1 MFRRVG
7 VANESQAAK
16 RSVWKLALSWA
27 VVTIALVLG
36 ASATSYVGNLGFP
49 SADDPSTLVRAWITV
64 VGFTLFAISFLVCP
78 LIALRS
84 PRHAGIGFLIVMPF
98 TAFCVTYPYW
108 YFRVSYA
115 DGKGSV
121 EFLSPPAA
129 IGLAL
134 TLFIPIA
141 GGLLSFRNRK
151 VGAIV
156 FAIGGS
162 LAVLVFS
169 RSRWTSTFVLELGI
183 GTGFFL
189 AFGLFWLLTDHF
201 HWPIP
206 LPPHPRSVVRRVAGV
221 VVMGFVILC
230 VVVGIATA
238 REAYFSSMWNPDCGL
253 HPPVTRAH
261 SASHA
266 AFTARVVYV
275 GLTVRSR
282 LEIRNQPNAIR
293 DPRVGVWAIG
303 VVEERFGGVSP
314 RWPHL
319 VLLTNFIYW
328 KDATYFIDG
337 FPERSVWSAFPV
349 VEGGIGCSRTRVI
362 PDAPVDLHLLRQ
374 APLKGAAIVGLVR
387 QPGTYY
393 SMVPPPDSPPVL
405 VGAQVDVEGPAGT
418 TTVTTDGSGVYQ
430 LDGLEAGE
438 YTVRLHVP
446 EGQVAGLTR
455 GNGTRPDES
464 VRKIL
469 LEKDELKET
478 NFYLEWE
485 RKDGQGRQ

>member
-1 MFRRVG
+1 MS
-7 VANESQAAK
+7 NESLAAK
-16 RSVWKLALSWA
+16 RPVWKLALSCA
-27 VVTIALVLG
+27 VATIAIVLG
-36 ASATSYVGNLGFP
+36 ACATSYVGNLGFP
-49 SADDPSTLVRAWITV
+49 SADDVSSLIRAWLTV
-64 VGFTLFAISFLVCP
+64 VGFALFAVSFLVGP
-78 LIALRS
+78 LVALRS
-84 PRHAGIGFLIVMPF
+84 PRLAGIGFLIVMPLI
-98 TAFCVTYPYW
+98 AFCVTYPYW

-121 EFLSPPAA
+121 EFLSPLAA

-156 FAIGGS
+156 FAIGALLG
-162 LAVLVFS
+162 ALVFG
-169 RSRWTSTFVLELGI
+169 RSRWTSTFVLELSI

-189 AFGLFWLLTDHF
+189 SFALFWLVTDHF

-206 LPPHPRSVVRRVAGV
+206 LPPHPRNMVRRVAGV
-221 VVMGFVILC
+221 VVTSFVILC
-230 VVVGIATA
+230 VVVGVATA

-253 HPPVTRAH
+253 HPPVTRAN
-261 SASHA
+261 SANHA

-275 GLTVRSR
+275 GITLRTRLQFGRYPSKIPDSR
-282 LEIRNQPNAIR
+282 IGE
-293 DPRVGVWAIG
+293 WAIG
-303 VVEERFGGVSP
+303 VVEERFWGMSP

-349 VEGGIGCSRTRVI
+349 VEGGIGCSRTRAVQ
-362 PDAPVDLHLLRQ
+362 DAAVDLHLVRQ

-393 SMVPPPDSPPVL
+393 SMVPPPDAPPVL
-405 VGAQVDVEGPAGT
+405 VGAQIDISGPAGT
-418 TTVTTDGSGVYQ
+418 RTVTTDTLGVYQ

-446 EGQVAGLTR
+446 EGQVAGLLR
-455 GNGTRPDES
+455 VDGSRPDES
-464 VRKIL
+464 VRKIR
-469 LEKDELKET
+469 LEKDELKES
-478 NFYLEWE
+478 NFHLDWV
-485 RKDGQGRQ
+485 RKDDATKH